1 MVMRVVLLMKK
12 IMMMTVISVNIR
24 MKTMMT
30 VIFTNINVIIIIS

>member
-30 VIFTNINVIIIIS
+30 VIFTIINVIIIIS